1 MNDFQMM
8 SKYSLDDFSDAQ
20 DFLSHL
26 AVKMGFLRKGAVADL
41 QKAAQKVLI
50 DWNNG
55 RLTYFTEPPERSN
68 DIVSTEL
75 VQQFRDAFD
84 IDALLDDD
92 DQSAS
97 AND

>member
-1 MNDFQMM
+1 MI
-8 SKYSLDDFSDAQ
+8 SKYNLDDFHTAQ
-20 DFLSHL
+20 EFLSQL
-26 AVKMGFLRKGAVADL
+26 AVKMGFLRKGAIADVK
-41 QKAAQKVLI
+41 KAAQKVLI

-84 IDALLDDD
+84 IDGLLDDD
-92 DQSAS
+92 DDVDDDDDEDQTV
-97 AND
+97 

>member
-1 MNDFQMM
+1 M
-8 SKYSLDDFSDAQ
+8 SKYNLDDFHSAQ

-26 AVKMGFLRKGAVADL
+26 AAKMGFLRKGAVPDV
-41 QKAAQKVLI
+41 QKAAQKVLL

-84 IDALLDDD
+84 IDGLLDDD
-92 DQSAS
+92 EQPEG
-97 AND
+97 ANEATAID